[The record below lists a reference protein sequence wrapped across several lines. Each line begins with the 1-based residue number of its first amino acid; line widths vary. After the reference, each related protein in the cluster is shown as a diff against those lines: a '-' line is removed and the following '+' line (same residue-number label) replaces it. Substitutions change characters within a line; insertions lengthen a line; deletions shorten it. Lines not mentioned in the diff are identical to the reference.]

1 MVAGD
6 GLRRPLNAPAAGQV
20 SYGIP
25 PNSSGVIVARQV
37 IVFGPAGNAS
47 GVFVYAAGTTPGLG
61 NPPITWES
69 SGLIDP
75 FGNVLP
81 STTGVAGT
89 GTFQAG
95 DTVIN
100 TSGEFVYSAAPA
112 LGDLIAAI
120 ANAAGTD
127 TFTNAY
133 PAGIS
138 SLEPGGTA
146 TPVNVAQLYQGAA
159 SFGSLAAVNFAGGK
173 APAQVFGNPVDGELT
188 MFSGQQGATDSPAV
202 LSLLSTG
209 ASGFG
214 QPQGQMPQALNLG
227 LAPQPPVPPTGA
239 TVYGNAAGNLG
250 AVASS
255 DGLKYV
261 AGHRVVQTVAT
272 ITPVSTNVLAP
283 TPILAPNVGAVSYQF
298 EALIVY
304 ISNQNAGAPILVW
317 GGSAGIATLIGESYF
332 TASAGGS
339 AGLNSQVFN
348 GAFVNGTGPVLG
360 AANTKWAYRAV
371 GNITFSTAGS
381 LTLGGAL
388 TIAGDT
394 WSVGTGSYIKLVPTS

>member
-47 GVFVYAAGTTPGLG
+47 GVFVYAPGTTPGLG

-188 MFSGQQGATDSPAV
+188 MFSGQQGATDNPAV

-209 ASGFG
+209 ASGSIG

-227 LAPQPPVPPTGA
+227 LAPQPPAPATGA

-272 ITPVSTNVLAP
+272 ITINSVASIQ
-283 TPILAPNVGAVSYQF
+283 ILAPNVGATSYQF
-298 EALIVY
+298 EFEIVY
-304 ISNQNAGAPILVW
+304 ISNQAAGVPTLLW
-317 GGSAGIATLIGESYF
+317 GGTSTISQVIGHSEF
-332 TASAGGS
+332 VTQAGGGIS
-339 AGLNSQVFN
+339 GTQVFN
-348 GAFVNGTGPVLG
+348 GSMVTGTGPALG
-360 AANTKWAYRAV
+360 AANTKYAYTGR
-371 GNITFSTAGS
+371 GNITFSGAGTFVLFGQTS
-381 LTLGGAL
+381 VA
-388 TIAGDT
+388 ADT
-394 WSVGTGSYIKLVPTS
+394 WQVGSGSYIKLVPTS